1 MQRILIVDDEQNILD
16 SLSLI
21 LTYNNYEVDTC
32 LEGFTAIEKVKSVDY
47 DLILLDIKMP
57 KMDGIEVLEKIMEI
71 DMDNVVIMISGHG
84 NIETAV
90 EATKKGAYNFL
101 QKPLPDLHELKLTIK
116 NAIEYKK
123 SKEELKNYKQALL
136 DSNKIVGSSNDIE
149 NVADLILKYADIKP
163 NVFITGESG
172 TGKMLVARQI
182 HLHSSRADK
191 PFININCANLTED
204 SADEELFGLYEDKVL
219 KRKGQLESA
228 QEGTILFDEISN
240 LSLEVQSKIL
250 RVIEENKFTRMG
262 KSDEINIDVRFIFS
276 TNKDIES
283 EIKDGNFR
291 DDLFHRINVLRIN
304 IPPLRERP
312 EDIEQLIKF
321 FSGQICKVYNVK
333 PKEFTEQ
340 ALNNL
345 KTFRWPGNVREL
357 KNLIERLIFS
367 VDKKVIDADD
377 IELPGTKHSKFLN
390 DLINKNMSL
399 NEFQNES
406 EKIFLMKMLN
416 DYKYN
421 ITQTAEAL
429 KIQRSHMYKLM
440 NKYNIP
446 LPSKVK

>member
-21 LTYNNYEVDTC
+21 LTYNNYDVDTC
-32 LEGFTAIEKVKSVDY
+32 LEGFTAIEKVKSFDY

-57 KMDGIEVLEKIMEI
+57 RMDGIEVLEKIMEI
-71 DMDNVVIMISGHG
+71 NKDNVVIMISGHG

-123 SKEELKNYKQALL
+123 SKEELKNYRQALL
-136 DSNKIVGSSNDIE
+136 DSNKIVGRSKEVE

-182 HLHSSRADK
+182 HLHSSRSDK

-204 SADEELFGLYEDKVL
+204 NADEELFGLYEDKVL
-219 KRKGQLESA
+219 KRMGQLENA
-228 QEGTILFDEISN
+228 QGGMILFDEISN

-250 RVIEENKFTRMG
+250 RVIEENKFTRIG
-262 KSDEINIDVRFIFS
+262 KSDEINIDVRFMFS

-321 FSGQICKVYNVK
+321 FSGQICKAYNVK

-340 ALNNL
+340 ALNKL

-377 IELPGTKHSKFLN
+377 IEIPGTKHSKFLN

-406 EKIFLMKMLN
+406 EKIFIMKMLN

-421 ITQTAEAL
+421 VTQTAEAL

>member
-21 LTYNNYEVDTC
+21 LTYNNYHVDTC

-71 DMDNVVIMISGHG
+71 NKDNVVIMISGHG
-84 NIETAV
+84 SIETAV

-101 QKPLPDLHELKLTIK
+101 QKPLPDLHELKLTIR
-116 NAIEYKK
+116 NAIVYKK
-123 SKEELKNYKQALL
+123 SKEELKNYRQALL
-136 DSNKIVGSSNDIE
+136 DSNKIVGSSKEIE

-182 HLHSSRADK
+182 HLHSSRSDK

-204 SADEELFGLYEDKVL
+204 NADEELFGLYEDKAL
-219 KRKGQLESA
+219 KRMGQLENA
-228 QEGTILFDEISN
+228 QGGMILFDEISN

-262 KSDEINIDVRFIFS
+262 KSDEINIDVRFMFS

-321 FSGQICKVYNVK
+321 FGYICKAYNVK

-340 ALNNL
+340 ALNKL

-367 VDKKVIDADD
+367 VDKKIIDADD
-377 IELPGTKHSKFLN
+377 IEIPGTKHSKFLN

-406 EKIFLMKMLN
+406 EKIFIMKMLN

-421 ITQTAEAL
+421 VTQTAEAL

>member
-21 LTYNNYEVDTC
+21 LTYNNYDVDTC

-71 DMDNVVIMISGHG
+71 NKDNVVIMISGHG

-123 SKEELKNYKQALL
+123 SKEELKNYRQALL
-136 DSNKIVGSSNDIE
+136 DSNKIVGRSKEIE

-172 TGKMLVARQI
+172 TGKILVARQI
-182 HLHSSRADK
+182 HLHSSRSDK

-204 SADEELFGLYEDKVL
+204 NADEELFGLYEDKAL
-219 KRKGQLESA
+219 KRMGQLENA
-228 QEGTILFDEISN
+228 QGGMILFDEISN

-262 KSDEINIDVRFIFS
+262 KSDEINIDVRFMFS

-291 DDLFHRINVLRIN
+291 DDLFHRINVLCIN

-321 FSGQICKVYNVK
+321 FSGQICKAYNVK

-340 ALNNL
+340 ALNKL

-377 IELPGTKHSKFLN
+377 IEIPGTKHSKYLN

-406 EKIFLMKMLN
+406 EKIFIMKMLN

-421 ITQTAEAL
+421 VTQTAEAL

>member
-1 MQRILIVDDEQNILD
+1 MKKILIIDDEQSILD

-21 LTYNNYEVDTC
+21 LTYENYEVDTC
-32 LEGFTAIEKVKSVDY
+32 LEGFTAIKKVKSNNY

-57 KMDGIEVLEKIMEI
+57 NMDGLEVLDKIMEI
-71 DMDNVVIMISGHG
+71 NNDNVVIMISGHG

-123 SKEELKNYKQALL
+123 SKDEIKNYQKELIE
-136 DSNKIVGSSNDIE
+136 SNRVIGRSKGIK
-149 NVADLILKYADIKP
+149 NVIDLIFKFADVNS

-182 HLHSSRADK
+182 HLNSARSNK
-191 PFININCANLTED
+191 PFVNINCANLTED
-204 SADEELFGLYEDKVL
+204 NADEELFGLYEDNEL
-219 KRKGQLESA
+219 KRLGKLENA

-240 LSLEVQSKIL
+240 LSFEVQSKIL
-250 RVIEENKFTRMG
+250 RVIEENKFTRTG
-262 KSDEINIDVRFIFS
+262 RSEEIETDVRFIFS

-283 EIKDGNFR
+283 EILEGTFR
-291 DDLFHRINVLRIN
+291 DDLFHRINVLRVN

-312 EDIEQLIKF
+312 DDIDLLIDYF
-321 FSGQICKVYNVK
+321 NIQISKAYNIQ
-333 PKEFTEQ
+333 PKEFTDQ
-340 ALNNL
+340 AIIKL

-357 KNLIERLIFS
+357 KNLIERLVFA
-367 VDKKVIDADD
+367 VDKKVIDVED
-377 IELPGTKHSKFLN
+377 IEIPGTKHSKFLN

-406 EKIFLMKMLN
+406 EKIFIMKILN

-421 ITQTAEAL
+421 VTQTAEAL